1 MNYDKKSSSIYEDAN
16 SNIDPKYFI
25 VSKPENNYEENI
37 ENEINDNIN
46 SNNKNSGNKI
56 QINQYPNTSERTAKD
71 FYYQEHIAF
80 IDKERV
86 NKGCCRDDECI
97 TF

>member
-1 MNYDKKSSSIYEDAN
+1 MNYEKNNSSIYEDAN

-25 VSKPENNYEENI
+25 VSKPDNNYEENI

-46 SNNKNSGNKI
+46 SNKLKNKI
-56 QINQYPNTSERTAKD
+56 QMNQYPNTTNRTGKD
-71 FYYQEHIAF
+71 FFYQEPIAF

-86 NKGCCRDDECI
+86 NNGCCKDDECI
-97 TF
+97 IF